1 MSIIT
6 QIFEVVSSVVTGFLT
21 AITSA
26 LNGVVAIFWDA
37 TNGLT
42 FIGTL
47 MLLGLGIGLVYF
59 AITFVT
65 RLIRK

>member
-1 MSIIT
+1 MNIIT
-6 QIFEVVSSVVTGFLT
+6 EIFEVVSSVITGFMT

-59 AITFVT
+59 AISFIT
-65 RLIRK
+65 RLIRQ